1 MNFNKAVMHKVPPYD
16 ELVRDTILDPKDKI
30 ALPNRMATQLR
41 NTPPLTRF
49 DDDASL
55 NLNDE
60 QERVARES
68 IREVEV
74 RTQATTTSTH
84 YNTTTVNRARDEDTT
99 T

>member
-1 MNFNKAVMHKVPPYD
+1 MNFNKAVMHKVPTYD

-41 NTPPLTRF
+41 NTPQLTRF

-60 QERVARES
+60 QK
-68 IREVEV
+68 
-74 RTQATTTSTH
+74 
-84 YNTTTVNRARDEDTT
+84 
-99 T
+99 

>member
-1 MNFNKAVMHKVPPYD
+1 MYIKMNFNKAVMNKVPAYD

-41 NTPPLTRF
+41 NTPQLTRC

-60 QERVARES
+60 QEKVARER
-68 IREVEV
+68 IREDEV
-74 RTQATTTSTH
+74 RTQATTTFFF
-84 YNTTTVNRARDEDTT
+84 TTQRR
-99 T
+99 